1 MFWVACVAFFLLTTA
16 QAMIKG
22 FKVAFSAGGM
32 NFMWQ
37 ILRRT
42 QGHPEV
48 GPDGCWAQVDL
59 RLLEAPRMILRS
71 LDALRK

>member
-1 MFWVACVAFFLLTTA
+1 MLIQWLVAFGCFWMFWVACVVFFLLTTA

-37 ILRRT
+37 ILRCTVWVT
-42 QGHPEV
+42 Q
-48 GPDGCWAQVDL
+48 
-59 RLLEAPRMILRS
+59 R
-71 LDALRK
+71 

>member
-1 MFWVACVAFFLLTTA
+1 MFWVACVVFFLLTTA

-37 ILRRT
+37 ILRCTVWVT
-42 QGHPEV
+42 Q
-48 GPDGCWAQVDL
+48 
-59 RLLEAPRMILRS
+59 R
-71 LDALRK
+71 

>member
-48 GPDGCWAQVDL
+48 GPDGC
-59 RLLEAPRMILRS
+59 
-71 LDALRK
+71 